1 MTVTETA
8 RETIRRAQAKGLAL
22 HRRCGRDPLRRG
34 GPRAGREHDVR
45 RRRDRVRVLDGR
57 GEGRAC
63 VCSPVGLALLTGRG
77 TGDGGVVVIRLFA
90 IAAVLMFFVGPV
102 GDVVVGAMEVGYQ
115 ARESN
120 TRLAVSV
127 VQSGN
132 AEIVSASE
140 WQTQREER

>member
-1 MTVTETA
+1 M
-8 RETIRRAQAKGLAL
+8 
-22 HRRCGRDPLRRG
+22 
-34 GPRAGREHDVR
+34 
-45 RRRDRVRVLDGR
+45 
-57 GEGRAC
+57 
-63 VCSPVGLALLTGRG
+63 
-77 TGDGGVVVIRLFA
+77 IRLLA

-127 VQSGN
+127 VQSAN